1 MSPRFLALSR
11 PSVALLTSTFFFS
24 TQTSGPA
31 RAQQRINPLL
41 EWKALPK
48 FNEIQS
54 TDIQPALVLTLES
67 VQKDF
72 NQLEK
77 KLIDNNTKKSN
88 THYSDVI
95 EELERIQAPLSF
107 TWGVVGHLMG
117 VKNSDELRK
126 AHQLMQ
132 PAVVRFNQE
141 LGQNQ
146 VLYQTL
152 VALKANSETWNALD
166 EAQHRI
172 VNSSLRDMKKSGV
185 GLSIPERAVFN
196 QFQLEVSELGTKF
209 SNNVLDSTKAF
220 KLNLT
225 SVADVEGLPASA
237 KALLAQQ
244 AASGGFPEVPIGT
257 PPHSLSHLIS

>member
-1 MSPRFLALSR
+1 MRFLSAALSR
-11 PSVALLTSTFFFS
+11 PSVALLTSSFFFS
-24 TQTSGPA
+24 TQSSGPA

-41 EWKALPK
+41 EWKNLPK
-48 FNEIQS
+48 FNEIQIP
-54 TDIQPALVLTLES
+54 DDVQPALELTLAS
-67 VQKDF
+67 VQRDF

-77 KLIDNNTKKSN
+77 KLNENKTTKISN
-88 THYSDVI
+88 YSEVI
-95 EELERIQAPLSF
+95 EELEKIQAPLTFS
-107 TWGVVGHLMG
+107 WGVVGHLMS

-126 AHQLMQ
+126 VHKVMQ

-146 VLYQTL
+146 VFYQSLLAMKKDT
-152 VALKANSETWNALD
+152 ETWNSLD

-172 VNSSLRDMKKSGV
+172 IDSSLRDMQKSGV
-185 GLSIPERAVFN
+185 GLSAPERVVFN

-220 KLNLT
+220 KLTLT
-225 SVADVEGLPASA
+225 STADVEGLPASA

-244 AASGGFPEVPIGT
+244 AVSGGFPEVPL
-257 PPHSLSHLIS
+257 SLTLDIFSPLPC